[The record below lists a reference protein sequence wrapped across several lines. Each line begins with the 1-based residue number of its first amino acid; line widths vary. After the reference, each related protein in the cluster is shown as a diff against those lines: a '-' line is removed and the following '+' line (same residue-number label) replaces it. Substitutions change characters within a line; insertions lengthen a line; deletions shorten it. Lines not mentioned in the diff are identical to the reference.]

1 MRMIIIPFSESV
13 AVFSATLRG
22 CVDYMSSIGSAA
34 MLWRNFLVKTWG
46 CNQGFHKTRVGIQT
60 SFASGILRSK
70 PLGKKRMSPAWR
82 SSLLEFFPTKT
93 IGVLFQPWQFKQQN
107 NGGFH
112 RTWLFRGFRR
122 SSTRFGSG
130 PRNRPVCGWI
140 PFAPITWRPGDDET
154 GWKLDVPGLVKEYI
168 TNWNDPPLEFC
179 EFSHL

>member
-46 CNQGFHKTRVGIQT
+46 CNQGFHKW
-60 SFASGILRSK
+60 
-70 PLGKKRMSPAWR
+70 MSPAWR